1 MDNVF
6 CLIRETTELADGRK
20 SCNFLFIETVF
31 RNFAIASSNKIGLMF
46 RKVGGAL
53 GEQSDERASQVDSDW
68 AMGASCCGPR
78 IVFQACGRQSA
89 ESAILNG

>member
-31 RNFAIASSNKIGLMF
+31 RNFAIASSNKIGLVF
-46 RKVGGAL
+46 RKVG
-53 GEQSDERASQVDSDW
+53 ER
-68 AMGASCCGPR
+68 
-78 IVFQACGRQSA
+78 
-89 ESAILNG
+89 